1 MEKLRLKQWFL
12 RISAFRESL
21 LMDLDDLA
29 KDNRWPARVLSMQRN
44 WLGRSSGA
52 NVRFTITTSA
62 GGDLV
67 QESVRV
73 FTTRA
78 DTLYGVQYLAL
89 STTHPIVQS
98 MANSLPDLQAFIDST
113 LSMSPDSKIGYLL
126 PSVSGVNPL
135 AALDNQPEYVRK
147 PLPVYVAPYVLGDY
161 GEGAVMGVP
170 GHDTRDHAF
179 WRQNRGSEPIRVVVE
194 QSNAASPASEE
205 AFPSRGTDVLFT
217 SEGVLTP
224 ICGRFAGLPSSE
236 ASRLIVSE
244 LGEMGGH
251 AEVAESWR
259 LRDWLISRQ
268 RYWGTPI
275 PIVHCDSCGT
285 VPVPMDQLPV
295 ELPKFEGSWLR
306 GKSGNPLESAESWVK
321 TKCPR

>member
-1 MEKLRLKQWFL
+1 
-12 RISAFRESL
+12 
-21 LMDLDDLA
+21 MDLDDLA

-44 WLGRSSGA
+44 WLGRSIGA
-52 NVRFTITTSA
+52 IVRFAVTTST
-62 GGDLV
+62 GSNPV
-67 QESVRV
+67 QESVQV

-78 DTLYGVQYLAL
+78 DTLYGAQYLAL

-98 MANSLPDLQAFIDST
+98 IASRLPDLQAFIDST
-113 LSMSPDSKIGYLL
+113 SSMSTDSKVGYLL
-126 PSVSGVNPL
+126 PGVSGVNPL
-135 AALDNQPEYVRK
+135 SVLDNQPDSVRQ
-147 PLPVYVAPYVLGDY
+147 PLSIYVAPYVLGDY

-179 WRQNRGSEPIRVVVE
+179 WRENRGLEPIRTVVE
-194 QSNAASPASEE
+194 P
-205 AFPSRGTDVLFT
+205 TDAEDQALEGSAHSGGRDVPFT
-217 SEGVLTP
+217 SDGVLTR
-224 ICGRFAGLPSSE
+224 ICGRFAGLSSSE

-244 LGEMGGH
+244 LGEMGRH

-285 VPVPMDQLPV
+285 MPVPMDRLPV
-295 ELPKFEGSWLR
+295 ELPKLEGSWLR
-306 GKSGNPLESAESWVK
+306 GKSGNPLEGAVNWLN

>member
-1 MEKLRLKQWFL
+1 MQRIRLKQWFL

-21 LMDLDDLA
+21 LADLDNLA
-29 KDNRWPARVLSMQRN
+29 KDNRWPARVLAMQRN
-44 WLGRSSGA
+44 WLGKSTGA
-52 NVRFTITTSA
+52 NVKFTITTSA
-62 GGDLV
+62 GSSEV
-67 QESVRV
+67 QESVQV

-78 DTLYGVQYLAL
+78 DTLYGAQYLAL
-89 STTHPIVQS
+89 STTHPVVRT
-98 MANSLPDLQAFIDST
+98 MAASLPDLQAFIDST
-113 LSMSPDSKIGYLL
+113 STVSPDSKLGYLL
-126 PSVSGVNPL
+126 PGVNGVNPL
-135 AALDNQPEYVRK
+135 SVLDDQPDFVRE

-179 WRQNRGSEPIRVVVE
+179 WRQNRASEPVQVVVE
-194 QSNAASPASEE
+194 PSATQQANETPPQSTE
-205 AFPSRGTDVLFT
+205 ADGPFT
-217 SEGVLTP
+217 SEGVLTR

-236 ASRLIVSE
+236 ASRLMVAE
-244 LGEMGGH
+244 LDGVGH
-251 AEVAESWR
+251 ANVAESWR

-285 VPVPMDQLPV
+285 VAVPMDQLPI
-295 ELPKFEGSWLR
+295 ELPKLEGRWLK
-306 GKSGNPLESAESWVK
+306 GKNGNPLEGAEIWVK